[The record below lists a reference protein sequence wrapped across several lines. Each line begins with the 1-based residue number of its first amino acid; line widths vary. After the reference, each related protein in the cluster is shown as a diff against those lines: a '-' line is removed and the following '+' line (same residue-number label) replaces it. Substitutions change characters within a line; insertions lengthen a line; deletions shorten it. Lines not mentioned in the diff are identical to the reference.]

1 MGSKKWKLL
10 DQNLKKRG
18 ADTEVYINGVLF
30 EPKRVKRE
38 LGRQAFQTTMQKE
51 MEKVI
56 SSKFSWTA
64 SGSGLAVI

>member
-1 MGSKKWKLL
+1 MGSKKWKIL

-56 SSKFSWTA
+56 SSKSPWTG
-64 SGSGLAVI
+64 SRSGLAVI